1 MPSTSPTPPPTLRS
15 PAAWRSGPPEPAC
28 RHSVQLLRFAT
39 ATLARSDLSSEGQG
53 PCAFE
58 NRPTRPRSQPEGEHR
73 AGCRW
78 QRLVGGAQSCL
89 HRAASS
95 GAADPD
101 RVAGRGRDGE
111 RGDRR
116 SFGATVTARS
126 HSRWATNVDSR
137 ARAGALRPGLPAGT
151 RGSAGPAGA
160 GKHGGCANHEAEVVP
175 VAVVVHVVDAHVV
188 VEQ

>member
-1 MPSTSPTPPPTLRS
+1 L
-15 PAAWRSGPPEPAC
+15 E
-28 RHSVQLLRFAT
+28 
-39 ATLARSDLSSEGQG
+39 ARSRAYTAPHHQVLRTRIVLLAADGMANVAIADLSA
-53 PCAFE
+53 P
-58 NRPTRPRSQPEGEHR
+58 P
-73 AGCRW
+73 
-78 QRLVGGAQSCL
+78 
-89 HRAASS
+89 
-95 GAADPD
+95 
-101 RVAGRGRDGE
+101 
-111 RGDRR
+111 
-116 SFGATVTARS
+116 VTARS

>member
-1 MPSTSPTPPPTLRS
+1 MCIRDRYSCGHGRGSLLEILVVIEKNLRPLSFTPGKRRDRGTRSLRLRESANPT
-15 PAAWRSGPPEPAC
+15 EI
-28 RHSVQLLRFAT
+28 
-39 ATLARSDLSSEGQG
+39 
-53 PCAFE
+53 
-58 NRPTRPRSQPEGEHR
+58 QPEGEHR

-78 QRLVGGAQSCL
+78 QRLVGGAESCL

-126 HSRWATNVDSR
+126 HSGWATNVDSR

-151 RGSAGPAGA
+151 RDSAGPAGA